1 MPFWE
6 DYCAEKPQILTSINH
21 FFKTSLPCWGLRS
34 LDVMNVLERRR
45 RTEANS
51 PHFFTWTNLKDTDL
65 SWLPVNTMR
74 NWDYYSNCWHGVH
87 GCKLKRPNRS
97 EAGEMRQP
105 EIANY
110 SARRACD
117 LILIFVFQFFEDGSN
132 PAWTITRTSTH
143 LPMSSN
149 WIKQETTTLSL
160 LSSL

>member
-21 FFKTSLPCWGLRS
+21 FFKNSLPCWGLRS
-34 LDVMNVLERRR
+34 LDVMNVWRGGDGLKQTLLISSLELIS
-45 RTEANS
+45 RTQTCHDCLLIQWEI
-51 PHFFTWTNLKDTDL
+51 
-65 SWLPVNTMR
+65 
-74 NWDYYSNCWHGVH
+74 WDFYSNCWHGVH
-87 GCKLKRPNRS
+87 GCKLKRLNCS
-97 EAGEMRQP
+97 EAGEMRRP

-110 SARRACD
+110 CTRCACD
-117 LILIFVFQFFEDGSN
+117 LILTFVFQFFKDGSN

-143 LPMSSN
+143 LLMSSN